1 MAKLMRN
8 LLILFII
15 FCIWLSIDLNYSAAG
30 DANDRSNSIQRMMKW
45 SPFSAAILIEDFGIA
60 AENIRGTN
68 LDGLN
73 VDEIHEI
80 AIKKRDVLYRK
91 QIEIMKSILLNDAEP
106 IVVLKFNASD
116 DGELI
121 KRKDLEMR
129 LIHMENALIENQ
141 KDADSSKLSAGFRRA
156 VALLDSIINHQTRGF
171 RY

>member
-1 MAKLMRN
+1 MRN

-45 SPFSAAILIEDFGIA
+45 SPFSAVMLIEDFGIA

-73 VDEIHEI
+73 VNEIHEI
-80 AIKKRDVLYRK
+80 AIKKRDFLYRK
-91 QIEIMKSILLNDAEP
+91 QIEIMKRILLNDSEA
-106 IVVLKFNASD
+106 IVVLKFNSSD
-116 DGELI
+116 NGELI
-121 KRKDLEMR
+121 KRKDLEIR
-129 LIHMENALIENQ
+129 LSSMETALIENQ
-141 KDADSSKLSAGFRRA
+141 KDAGSSKFTIGSRKAA
-156 VALLDSIINHQTRGF
+156 VLLDSIINHQTRGF